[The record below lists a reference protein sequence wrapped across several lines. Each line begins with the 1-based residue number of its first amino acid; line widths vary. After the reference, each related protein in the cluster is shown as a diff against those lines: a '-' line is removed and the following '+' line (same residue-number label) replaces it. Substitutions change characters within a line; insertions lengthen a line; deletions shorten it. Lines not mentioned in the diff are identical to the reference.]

1 MLDPTTPTKLD
12 VILQEIKE
20 VKALLQTLMEEEG
33 YEEILEEEEEPL
45 QKNSKIIRFNNQNS

>member
-33 YEEILEEEEEPL
+33 YEEVLEEEEEPL